1 MFLFITLL
9 KLWKKLNLL
18 FYLVFCNEF
27 YIFNYFQNLKK
38 HLETTEERPL
48 VGKTWTPQL
57 LLFLWSLLVRVN
69 FIFIFF
75 FYFCISLSLCLSLV
89 TISINPA
96 SLKLLWRPCDNTNHS
111 LLYLVM
117 ALSSFR
123 LVLKL
128 KKFL

>member
-1 MFLFITLL
+1 MKKIEFIILSCFLQWIL
-9 KLWKKLNLL
+9 
-18 FYLVFCNEF
+18 
-27 YIFNYFQNLKK
+27 YFQLFPEFEETLGNGKQ
-38 HLETTEERPL
+38 TTEERPL

-75 FYFCISLSLCLSLV
+75 FYFCISLSLSLCLSLV